1 MSWTKRQFIEIAFEQ
16 IGLASY
22 VFDLQAE
29 QLESALRTLDAM
41 VASWNAKGVKIGY
54 PLPSSPE
61 SSSLDTETGVPDAC
75 NEAIYLSLAIR
86 LAPTMG
92 KLVSRET
99 KVAARSAMK
108 NLYSLSAIPDEMQ
121 ITGLPRGQGHKAS
134 GRRENRFL
142 SPPTE
147 KDESF
152 PLN

>member
-1 MSWTKRQFIEIAFEQ
+1 MSWTKRQFIETAFEQ

-22 VFDLQAE
+22 VFDLQPE

-61 SSSLDTETGVPDAC
+61 SSNLDTETGVPDAC

-99 KVAARSAMK
+99 KVAARAALK
-108 NLYSLSAIPDEMQ
+108 NLYSLSAIPDQMQ
-121 ITGLPRGQGHKAS
+121 VTNLPSGQGHKAS

-147 KDESF
+147 KDEAF